1 MSRSRTKTFLLFLLV
16 GSVLTIFPISG
27 QDVDPARSARNIR
40 VKKLALNWQDEVV
53 KLTNTDGTK
62 IKGKLVD
69 ANFYHFILEKKD
81 GKITEVPIDQITVVT
96 LSPGIMELSLTVATG
111 LIVGGFA
118 MGFVSLTTSEASAAS
133 QGVTALLGAL
143 VGSWMGYFT
152 FYQEE
157 VIELE

>member
-1 MSRSRTKTFLLFLLV
+1 
-16 GSVLTIFPISG
+16 
-27 QDVDPARSARNIR
+27 
-40 VKKLALNWQDEVV
+40 
-53 KLTNTDGTK
+53 
-62 IKGKLVD
+62 
-69 ANFYHFILEKKD
+69 
-81 GKITEVPIDQITVVT
+81 
-96 LSPGIMELSLTVATG
+96 
-111 LIVGGFA
+111 

>member
-62 IKGKLVD
+62 IKGNWWMPISTTLFWKR
-69 ANFYHFILEKKD
+69 KM
-81 GKITEVPIDQITVVT
+81 GK
-96 LSPGIMELSLTVATG
+96 
-111 LIVGGFA
+111 
-118 MGFVSLTTSEASAAS
+118 
-133 QGVTALLGAL
+133 
-143 VGSWMGYFT
+143 
-152 FYQEE
+152 
-157 VIELE
+157 

>member
-27 QDVDPARSARNIR
+27 QDVDPSRSARNIR
-40 VKKLALNWQDEVV
+40 VKKLAQNWQDEVV

-69 ANFYHFILEKKD
+69 ANIHNFLLEKKD
-81 GKITEVPIDQITVVT
+81 GKITEVPIDQIAVVT

-111 LIVGGFA
+111 LLAGGFA
-118 MGFVSLTTSEASAAS
+118 MGFVSLTTPEASAAS

>member
-1 MSRSRTKTFLLFLLV
+1 M
-16 GSVLTIFPISG
+16 
-27 QDVDPARSARNIR
+27 
-40 VKKLALNWQDEVV
+40 
-53 KLTNTDGTK
+53 
-62 IKGKLVD
+62 D
-69 ANFYHFILEKKD
+69 ANIHNFLLEKKD
-81 GKITEVPIDQITVVT
+81 GKITEVPIDQIAVVT